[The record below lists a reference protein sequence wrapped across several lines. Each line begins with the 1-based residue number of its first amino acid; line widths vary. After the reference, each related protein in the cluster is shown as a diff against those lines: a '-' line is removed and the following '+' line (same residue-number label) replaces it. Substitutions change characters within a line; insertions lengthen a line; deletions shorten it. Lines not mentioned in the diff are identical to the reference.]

1 MVNMERTSIYLTEE
15 QQKRL
20 ANRANEM
27 SVSKSELIRR
37 LLDEG
42 LGIARRPELTERALE
57 ASRGIWSDRT
67 DDEIAEVLSWR
78 REAPLVRLDR

>member
-1 MVNMERTSIYLTEE
+1 MAYMGRTNIYLTEE

-20 ANRANEM
+20 ANRAREM
-27 SVSKSELIRR
+27 GVSKSELVRR

-42 LGIARRPELTERALE
+42 LGIARRQDRIEQALE

-67 DDEIAEVLSWR
+67 DDEIDEILSWR
-78 REAPLVRLDR
+78 REAPLARLDR

>member
-1 MVNMERTSIYLTEE
+1 MGRTNIYLTEE

-20 ANRANEM
+20 ANRAIELG
-27 SVSKSELIRR
+27 VSKSELIRR

-42 LGIARRPELTERALE
+42 LGISRRQARVEEALD

-78 REAPLVRLDR
+78 RQAPLIRLDR

>member
-1 MVNMERTSIYLTEE
+1 MAHMERTSIYLTKE

-20 ANRANEM
+20 TNRASEM
-27 SVSKSELIRR
+27 DVSRSELIHR

-42 LGIARRPELTERALE
+42 LGITRRQDRLEQALE

-67 DDEIAEVLSWR
+67 DNEVLPWR

>member
-1 MVNMERTSIYLTEE
+1 MVYMERTSIYLTEE

-20 ANRANEM
+20 ANRASEM
-27 SVSKSELIRR
+27 GVGRSELIRR

-42 LGIARRPELTERALE
+42 LGIARRPEFIEQALE

-67 DDEIAEVLSWR
+67 HDEIAEVLRWR

>member
-1 MVNMERTSIYLTEE
+1 MERTSIYLTEK

-20 ANRANEM
+20 AHRA
-27 SVSKSELIRR
+27 SELGVSRSELVRR

-42 LGIARRPELTERALE
+42 LGIARRQDRIEQALE
-57 ASRGIWSDRT
+57 VSRGLWSGRT

>member
-1 MVNMERTSIYLTEE
+1 MERTNIYLTEH

-20 ANRANEM
+20 GDRAKDEG
-27 SVSKSELIRR
+27 VTKSEVIRR

-42 LGIARRPELTERALE
+42 LGIARRQDRIELALE

-67 DDEIAEVLSWR
+67 DDEIAEILAWR
-78 REAPLVRLDR
+78 HEAPLARLDL

>member
-1 MVNMERTSIYLTEE
+1 MVNMERTSIYLTKE

-20 ANRANEM
+20 ANRASEM
-27 SVSKSELIRR
+27 DVSRSELVRR

-42 LGIARRPELTERALE
+42 LGIARRQDRIEQALE
-57 ASRGIWSDRT
+57 TSRGIWADRT
-67 DDEIAEVLSWR
+67 DNEISEVLSWR

>member
-1 MVNMERTSIYLTEE
+1 MERTNIYLTEE

-20 ANRANEM
+20 GDRAGQM
-27 SVSKSELIRR
+27 GVSKSELVRR

-42 LGIARRPELTERALE
+42 LGIARRQDRIEQALE
-57 ASRGIWSDRT
+57 TSRGIWADRT
-67 DDEIAEVLSWR
+67 DDEIDEILSWR

>member
-1 MVNMERTSIYLTEE
+1 MYMERTNIYLTEE

-20 ANRANEM
+20 GDRAGQM
-27 SVSKSELIRR
+27 GVSKSELVRR

-42 LGIARRPELTERALE
+42 LGIARRQDRIEQALE
-57 ASRGIWSDRT
+57 TSRGIWADRT
-67 DDEIAEVLSWR
+67 DDEIDEILSWR